1 MLLFSATPTGAFNL
15 SVSAACSKHT
25 YTNACDIICNECGSE
40 RILVA
45 HDYVDCFSGREDNV
59 VYLGEWQKTAAK
71 TGIFGIKPVVASQN
85 FTYHYLVVADQN
97 GCEVKFNEN
106 EKGWPMVSGQK
117 YTIRLLC
124 QYDDTPVSNIDFN
137 LVEITDGAFSD
148 VTTSDWYNDSVAY
161 SVGAGFI
168 SGYGGTDK
176 FGPADNIQRQD
187 FLVMLARLD
196 GVDLADYDYESDFPD
211 VPSGSYYES
220 AVNWGYEN
228 GIVTGYQNGK
238 FGVGDKITREQLVAF
253 LYRYAQYRSVDTSVS
268 ASAKVEISRQYSD
281 YSSVSDWAKDYVV
294 WAIDNGVI
302 KGKNGAYIAPGGSA
316 LRCEVAQIIYNI
328 FDNDIF

>member
-1 MLLFSATPTGAFNL
+1 MKKSLSFLLAIVLLFSATPTGAFNL

-137 LVEITDGAFSD
+137 LVENIIRMELQM
-148 VTTSDWYNDSVAY
+148 VE
-161 SVGAGFI
+161 
-168 SGYGGTDK
+168 
-176 FGPADNIQRQD
+176 DNQD
-187 FLVMLARLD
+187 LLKKRK
-196 GVDLADYDYESDFPD
+196 GE
-211 VPSGSYYES
+211 
-220 AVNWGYEN
+220 
-228 GIVTGYQNGK
+228 
-238 FGVGDKITREQLVAF
+238 
-253 LYRYAQYRSVDTSVS
+253 
-268 ASAKVEISRQYSD
+268 
-281 YSSVSDWAKDYVV
+281 
-294 WAIDNGVI
+294 DNGT
-302 KGKNGAYIAPGGSA
+302 KH
-316 LRCEVAQIIYNI
+316 
-328 FDNDIF
+328 